1 MGKIYQWYDVMA
13 DIAIKKKNEVY
24 ITVHTDPSIAQE
36 LVDHFS
42 FDAPGAKFHPLFR
55 NKIWDGKIRLFS
67 MFTKELYAGLISYL
81 EHFAEVNNY
90 KIDYEQYHI
99 QADAANP
106 EIIKEFVESLN
117 LSLPEGAAIRDYQLD
132 AIYKAVLN
140 ARSLLLSPTGSG
152 KSLIIYCL
160 LRWNEEFGRR
170 QLILVPTTSLVEQM
184 YADFE
189 SYSKNNGWKVSEN
202 CSRIYAGHSKENL
215 LPIVIST
222 WQSIYELPKK
232 FFEGYQVVYGDEAHT
247 FKAKSL
253 TGIMHKLVNTPY
265 RIGTTGT
272 LDGSKTHK
280 LVLEGLFGPVYKVT
294 TTKQLM
300 DNDQL
305 AELKIFG
312 LVLQYPDDVKKA
324 CKDNK
329 YPDEMS
335 FLCGYEPRNKF
346 IRNLALSQTGN
357 SLVLFQ
363 YVEKHGQILFDMIKA
378 KAGDR
383 KVFFVFGG
391 TETVDR
397 EDIRRITEQESDA
410 IIVASYGTFST
421 GINIRNL
428 HNIIFASPT
437 KSRIRNLQSVGRG
450 LRKGDAK
457 THCNLYD
464 IGDDLTWKAR
474 KNYTLLHMIERIKT
488 YNDEHFDYNLVKV
501 PLNVL

>member
-1 MGKIYQWYDVMA
+1 MHNIV
-13 DIAIKKKNEVY
+13 IKKKNNVY
-24 ITVHTDPSIAQE
+24 MIVQSDPGIAQE

-55 NKIWDGKIRLFS
+55 NKLWDGKIRLFS
-67 MFTKELYAGLISYL
+67 MFTKELYVGLKSYL
-81 EHFAEVNNY
+81 EHFAEVNQY
-90 KIDYEQYHI
+90 TIDYSEYI
-99 QADAANP
+99 EQADSVTI
-106 EIIKEFVESLN
+106 ELLKEFINELN
-117 LSLPEGAAIRDYQLD
+117 LSLPGGESIRDYQLD
-132 AIYKAVLN
+132 AVYRAITDG
-140 ARSLLLSPTGSG
+140 RRLLLSPTGSG

-160 LRWNEEFGRR
+160 LRWNEKFGRR

-184 YADFE
+184 YADFQ
-189 SYSKNNGWKVSEN
+189 SYSQNNGWKVSES
-202 CSRIYAGHSKENL
+202 CSRIYSGHSKENL
-215 LPIVIST
+215 FPIVIST
-222 WQSIYELPKK
+222 WQSVYELPKK
-232 FFEGYQVVYGDEAHT
+232 FFENYQVVYGDEAHT

-253 TGIMHKLVNTPY
+253 TGIMHKMVNTPY

-272 LDGSKTHK
+272 LDGTKTHR
-280 LVLEGLFGPVYKVT
+280 LVLEGLFGSVYKVT
-294 TTKQLM
+294 STKQLM

-305 AELKIFG
+305 AELRIFG

-329 YPDEMS
+329 YPDEMD

-346 IRNLALSQTGN
+346 IRNLALKQTGN

-391 TETVDR
+391 TETADR
-397 EDIRRITEQESDA
+397 EDIRRITELENDA

-437 KSRIRNLQSVGRG
+437 KSKIRNLQSVGRG

-457 THCNLYD
+457 TFCNLYD

-488 YNDEHFDYNLVKV
+488 YNDEHFDYKLVKV
-501 PLNVL
+501 SL

>member
-1 MGKIYQWYDVMA
+1 MA
-13 DIAIKKKNEVY
+13 DIKLCKKNEVY
-24 ITVHTDPSIAQE
+24 LTVHTDPSIAQE

-55 NKIWDGKIRLFS
+55 NKLWDGKIRLFS
-67 MFTKELYAGLISYL
+67 MFTKELYVGLKSYL
-81 EHFAEVNNY
+81 EHFAEVNQY
-90 KIDYEQYHI
+90 TIDYSEYI
-99 QADAANP
+99 ETSDAVTLDV
-106 EIIKEFVESLN
+106 IKEFVNELN
-117 LSLPEGAAIRDYQLD
+117 LSLPGGESIRDYQLD
-132 AIYKAVLN
+132 AVYRAITDG
-140 ARSLLLSPTGSG
+140 RRLLLSPTGSG

-160 LRWNEEFGRR
+160 LRWNEKFKRR

-184 YADFE
+184 YADFQ
-189 SYSKNNGWKVSEN
+189 SYSQNNGWKVSEN
-202 CSRIYAGHSKENL
+202 CSRIYSGHSKENL

-232 FFEGYQVVYGDEAHT
+232 FFENYQVVYGDEAHT

-253 TGIMHKLVNTPY
+253 TGIMHKMVNTPF

-272 LDGSKTHK
+272 LDGTKTHK
-280 LVLEGLFGPVYKVT
+280 LVLEGLFGSVYKVT
-294 TTKQLM
+294 STKQLM

-329 YPDEMS
+329 YPDEMD

-346 IRNLALSQTGN
+346 IRNLALNQKGN

-363 YVEKHGQILFDMIKA
+363 YVEKHGSILFDLIKTRA
-378 KAGDR
+378 EDR

-391 TETVDR
+391 TETADR
-397 EDIRRITEQESDA
+397 EDIRRITELENDA

-437 KSRIRNLQSVGRG
+437 KSKIRNLQSVGRG

-488 YNDEHFDYNLVKV
+488 YNDEHFDYKLVKV
-501 PLNVL
+501 PL

>member
-1 MGKIYQWYDVMA
+1 MA
-13 DIAIKKKNEVY
+13 DIAIKKKNNVY
-24 ITVHTDPSIAQE
+24 LTVQSDPSIAQE

-55 NKIWDGKIRLFS
+55 NKLWDGKIRLFS
-67 MFTKELYAGLISYL
+67 MFTKELYVGLKTYL

-90 KIDYEQYHI
+90 TIDYSEYIDQSDSI
-99 QADAANP
+99 TI
-106 EIIKEFVESLN
+106 EILKDFINELN
-117 LSLPEGAAIRDYQLD
+117 LSLPGGESIRDYQLD
-132 AIYKAVLN
+132 AVYRAITDG
-140 ARSLLLSPTGSG
+140 RRLLLSPTGSG

-160 LRWNEEFGRR
+160 LRWNEKFRRR

-184 YADFE
+184 YTDFQ
-189 SYSKNNGWKVSEN
+189 SYSQNNGWKVSES
-202 CSRIYAGHSKENL
+202 CSRIYSGHSKDNL

-222 WQSIYELPKK
+222 WQSVYELPKK
-232 FFEGYQVVYGDEAHT
+232 FFENFKVVYGDEAHT

-253 TGIMHKLVNTPY
+253 TGIMHKMVNTPY

-272 LDGSKTHK
+272 LDGTKTHK
-280 LVLEGLFGPVYKVT
+280 LVLEGLFGSVYKVT
-294 TTKQLM
+294 STKQLM

-305 AELKIFG
+305 AELRIFG

-329 YPDEMS
+329 YPDEMD

-346 IRNLALSQTGN
+346 IRNLALKQTGN

-391 TETVDR
+391 TETADR
-397 EDIRRITEQESDA
+397 EDIRRITELENDA

-437 KSRIRNLQSVGRG
+437 KSKIRNLQSVGRG

-457 THCNLYD
+457 TFCNLYD
-464 IGDDLTWKAR
+464 IGDDLTWKSR

-488 YNDEHFDYNLVKV
+488 YNDEHFDYKLVKV
-501 PLNVL
+501 PL